1 MRILERVKCFTADDA
16 KYAEAKSILAIPEE
30 QRLNI
35 SIPKPD
41 LSRVT
46 ITDNDSTYEETK
58 EMSVINE
65 QNTEFTYQQSNLLD

>member
-16 KYAEAKSILAIPEE
+16 KYAEAKAILAIPKE

-35 SIPKPD
+35 NIPNPD

-46 ITDNDSTYEETK
+46 ITDSELLQEEIK
-58 EMSVINE
+58 EMSVIDE
-65 QNTEFTYQQSNLLD
+65 RITEFTCD